1 MRSVLG
7 AQDEALRPR
16 RPRRLTDGQ
25 KPAGQPGGE
34 LPSEHTPEGISWTS
48 GEGAP
53 ASHVSVAP
61 SDIDRIAA
69 AVAARIG
76 PRRAE
81 SSATVL
87 RLCNAW
93 CASPEARALRAF
105 ASEVARCGHI
115 RRLLGQLRASAITM
129 LDVDGYRQRRERE
142 GASAATRNREVVRL
156 GAILRWA
163 ADRKIIPAYPLP
175 RLKPE
180 PERNERSTH
189 LTDVDARRI
198 VEACDNPVIAAMVA
212 TAFDSGLR
220 RGELCRLRRDQL
232 DMTNGIIT
240 VYAGETKSGRGRAT
254 VLSAWASD
262 LIAALPP
269 APPWVFPSR
278 LGRPYHPRTV
288 LGLFQRAAR
297 AAGVK
302 AAPGERVWLHDLRSG
317 FADQQ
322 VEIGTPI
329 SDVMKM
335 AGWRDFRTA
344 QRYLRRQSG
353 KIAADAAR
361 RLDASRNAQPPLMS
375 DEEKSRR
382 QVKIS

>member
-1 MRSVLG
+1 VSL
-7 AQDEALRPR
+7 
-16 RPRRLTDGQ
+16 
-25 KPAGQPGGE
+25 
-34 LPSEHTPEGISWTS
+34 
-48 GEGAP
+48 AP
-53 ASHVSVAP
+53 L
-61 SDIDRIAA
+61 DIERIAL
-69 AVAARIG
+69 AVAGRIG
-76 PRRAE
+76 PARAA
-81 SSATVL
+81 STATVAT
-87 RLCNAW
+87 LCAAW
-93 CASPEARALRAF
+93 CNSPEARALRAF
-105 ASEVARCGHI
+105 KSELARCGHLS
-115 RRLLGQLRASAITM
+115 RLLGGIRAGAITM
-129 LDVDGYRQRRERE
+129 LDVDGYRLRREQQ
-142 GASAATRNREVVRL
+142 GASPATRNREVVRL
-156 GAILRWA
+156 GAVLRWA

-198 VEACDNPVIAAMVA
+198 VEECDNPVIAAMVA

-220 RGELCRLRRDQL
+220 RGELCVLRRDQL
-232 DMTNGIIT
+232 DITNGIIT
-240 VYAGETKSGRGRAT
+240 VYAGQTKAQRGRAT

-262 LIAALPP
+262 LIGALPP

-278 LGRPYHPRTV
+278 FGRPYNPRTV
-288 LGLFQRAAR
+288 LRLFQGAAR

-322 VEIGTPI
+322 VEIGTPV

-361 RLDASRNAQPPLMS
+361 RLDAARNTQAPLMS

>member
-1 MRSVLG
+1 M
-7 AQDEALRPR
+7 
-16 RPRRLTDGQ
+16 
-25 KPAGQPGGE
+25 
-34 LPSEHTPEGISWTS
+34 
-48 GEGAP
+48 
-53 ASHVSVAP
+53 SVAP
-61 SDIDRIAA
+61 SDIERIAA
-69 AVAARIG
+69 AVAERIG
-76 PRRAE
+76 PKRAE
-81 SSATVL
+81 STVEVS
-87 RLCNAW
+87 RLCDAW
-93 CASPEARALRAF
+93 CASPEAKALRAY
-105 ASEVARCGHI
+105 ASETARAAHL
-115 RRLLGQLRASAITM
+115 RRLLGGRRAAQLTM
-129 LDVDGYRQRRERE
+129 LDVDGYRQKRDDE
-142 GASAATRNREVVRL
+142 GAAAATRNREVVRL

-198 VEACDNPVIAAMVA
+198 VEECENKVIAAMVA

-220 RGELCRLRRDQL
+220 RSELCRLRRDQL
-232 DMTNGIIT
+232 DVTNGVIV
-240 VYAGETKSGRGRAT
+240 VYAGQTKSGRARAT
-254 VLSAWASD
+254 VLSQWASD
-262 LIAALPP
+262 LISALPP

-288 LGLFQRAAR
+288 LRLFQEAAAR
-297 AAGVK
+297 AGVK

-322 VEIGTPI
+322 VEIGTSI
-329 SDVMKM
+329 ADVMKM

-344 QRYLRRQSG
+344 QRYLRRQTG

-361 RLDASRNAQPPLMS
+361 RLDASRNAQSALVS
-375 DEEKSRR
+375 DKEKSIG